1 MSRNK
6 RLKLAHFVGTGR
18 ALTFRV
24 KPIMQTNPLLIS
36 TRRGDPRHTLSD
48 GSVGDIPLTV
58 GNLTVGLMWWM
69 LWVAVCVLAVMI
81 SPPKNARAQSVAW
94 ATPSSASATAGGAAN
109 APAPAE
115 APVPPALGNIR
126 AELVNMLRGRSEQLD
141 QEEGAPK
148 GARPRVEIILG
159 QLDPRLKLAPC
170 EKINAYMPEGSRLWG
185 RTRVGLRC
193 EQGAVR
199 WNVYWPVTVKVWG
212 PAVVAV
218 VPLKPGSLMS
228 AADLRVAEI
237 DLAESSSPAILKA
250 EDVIGRSVLRTIEPG
265 QGLRQ
270 DDVRMRRWFAAGE
283 PVHLTVKGDGFAVAS
298 DGTALSHGIE
308 GQCARIRMDNGRVLC
323 GKPVGERLA
332 EITL

>member
-6 RLKLAHFVGTGR
+6 RLKLAHFVGTGG
-18 ALTFRV
+18 APTFRV
-24 KPIMQTNPLLIS
+24 DPIMKTNPFLIS
-36 TRRGDPRHTLSD
+36 TRRGDSRHSLSE
-48 GSVGDIPLTV
+48 GTVGDIPLTP
-58 GNLTVGLMWWM
+58 GNLTVGLMWWL
-69 LWVAVCVLAVMI
+69 LWVAVCALAVAI
-81 SPPKNARAQSVAW
+81 SPPAKARAQSVAW
-94 ATPSSASATAGGAAN
+94 ASPSSSVSSGPPN

-115 APVPPALGNIR
+115 PVVPPALGNIR
-126 AELVNMLRGRSEQLD
+126 TELVNMLRGRSEQLD
-141 QEEGAPK
+141 QDENTPK
-148 GARPRVEIILG
+148 GIRPRVEIILG

-170 EKINAYMPEGSRLWG
+170 DKVNAYMPEGSRLWG

-193 EQGAVR
+193 EVGSVR

-228 AADLRVAEI
+228 AADLRVAEV

-250 EDVIGRSVLRTIEPG
+250 EDIIGRSVLRTIEPG

-283 PVHLTVKGDGFAVAS
+283 PVHLTVKGVGFAIAS
-298 DGTALSHGIE
+298 EGTALSHGIE
-308 GQCARIRMDNGRVLC
+308 GQCARIRVDSGRVVC